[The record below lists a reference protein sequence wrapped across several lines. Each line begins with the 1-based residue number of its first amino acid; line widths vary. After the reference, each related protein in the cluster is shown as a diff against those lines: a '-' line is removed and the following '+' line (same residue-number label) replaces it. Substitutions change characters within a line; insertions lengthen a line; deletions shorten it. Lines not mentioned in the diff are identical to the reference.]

1 MRITP
6 ESIGGSIK
14 NNKNLHM
21 KTPKNNRVGVW
32 MDYAHAYFIEYDGI
46 NALIVD
52 AIEVPSVSQ
61 LQEKG
66 ETDNKTRFSEN
77 AQQSSPNEYSKRNVE
92 QEELKQYF
100 KMLEKNLEVY
110 RDILLF
116 GPGTVRD
123 KFFKQI
129 SEDHFLEGKRIS
141 VQISDKLTENQMVAF
156 VEDYFETK

>member
-1 MRITP
+1 
-6 ESIGGSIK
+6 
-14 NNKNLHM
+14 
-21 KTPKNNRVGVW
+21 

-52 AIEVPSVSQ
+52 AIEAPSVSQ
-61 LQEKG
+61 LMENE
-66 ETDNKTRFSEN
+66 ETDNKTRLSEN
-77 AQQSSPNEYSKRNVE
+77 ARQSSPNEYGKRNIE

-100 KMLEKNLEVY
+100 KMLEKNLEGY

-123 KFFKQI
+123 KFFKRI
-129 SEDHFLEGKRIS
+129 SEKHFLEGRRIS
-141 VQISDKLTENQMVAF
+141 VQISDKLTENQMVAV